1 MVFEPVFLRRG
12 LQGVDPW
19 QVDYTVVDVE
29 TTGLSPARGHRVC
42 EVAAVR
48 LRADGTVVEEFS
60 TLVDPQRP
68 MSRQNQSQHGISE
81 NDVAD
86 APLFTQVAGTL
97 LRLMRGSLVV
107 AHNLAFDASFLEAE
121 FAKAGAAGLRVA
133 GLCTLTAFRAQTD
146 LRGYT
151 LAGIVKDLSGAWP
164 SHGHAALE
172 DARNTARALTTL
184 LASSP
189 QPLRLTGGPFGAL
202 PVRPEAVRSRPR
214 IAEAPSSRQGWPA
227 HIHAALPS
235 GRTVPPDPAAAGEYQ
250 HVLEDL
256 AIQGNLAGPDAQRL
270 VTLASAAGHHQT
282 SVRQTHATVWQT
294 VRSRIPDPPP
304 RTVRQLTDLARQ
316 LGVSDLAARELPSV
330 GDELK
335 GMRIVPVGQDAAVR
349 DLTAWAERHGA
360 TIGVRPSKTTRL
372 VIATDPTTVPS
383 PSVVTQHR
391 LPVLAPAAARHW
403 LEQQMTPA
411 AQPAAAVAACGPLV
425 FTGPGAGPVWRL
437 HELPDELTAGTFT
450 APVRWLV
457 EQSAD
462 PEATFVQFTRGRTPR
477 LMIDR
482 SKAPHGSEQ
491 TLEDALIDLRH
502 AAGLALTVKGRV
514 RRAGRTAG
522 AALVPPQPSYGG
534 TPAAH
539 SARNTES
546 RQNIISQATYG
557 EHRTTSSGFLPS
569 PGEPTRHRRPAAT
582 SAAATAVAGEGH
594 PRRRRQ
600 SFSVHFWLFCFTG
613 GIGNIIYAVRIN
625 NWNKARGL

>member
-1 MVFEPVFLRRG
+1 MFEPVFLRRG

-19 QVDYTVVDVE
+19 QVEYTVVDVE

-60 TLVDPQRP
+60 TLVDPQRA
-68 MSRQNQSQHGISE
+68 MSRQNQSHHGISE
-81 NDVAD
+81 SDVAG
-86 APLFTQVAGTL
+86 APLFTDVAGTL

-107 AHNLAFDASFLEAE
+107 AHKLAFDASFLEAE
-121 FAKAGAAGLRVA
+121 FARAGAARLRVA

-184 LASSP
+184 LATSP
-189 QPLRLTGGPFGAL
+189 QPLRLTGGPSGTL
-202 PVRPEAVRSRPR
+202 PVWPEAVRSRPR
-214 IAEAPSSRQGWPA
+214 IAGAPGSRQGWPA

-235 GRTVPPDPAAAGEYQ
+235 GRTVPPDPVAAGEYQ
-250 HVLEDL
+250 RVLEDL
-256 AIQGNLAGPDAQRL
+256 AVQGRLAGPEAQRL

-282 SVRQTHATVWQT
+282 SVRQIHSAVWHTVH
-294 VRSRIPDPPP
+294 SRIPDPSP
-304 RTVRQLTDLARQ
+304 RTVRELTDLARH
-316 LGVSDLAARELPSV
+316 LGVSDFAARDLPSV

-335 GMRIVPVGQDAAVR
+335 GVRIVPVSQDAAVR

-383 PSVVTQHR
+383 PSAVTQHR
-391 LPVLAPAAARHW
+391 LPVLAPAAARQW
-403 LEQQMTPA
+403 LEQQMKPA

-450 APVRWLV
+450 APVRWV
-457 EQSAD
+457 IEQCVA
-462 PEATFVQFTRGRTPR
+462 PEATFVQFSRGRTPR
-477 LMIDR
+477 LMVDK

-491 TLEDALIDLRH
+491 TLENALTELRQ
-502 AAGLALTVKGRV
+502 AAGLALTVKGRY
-514 RRAGRTAG
+514 RRAGRTAD
-522 AALVPPQPSYGG
+522 AALVPPRRPYGG
-534 TPAAH
+534 APAARP
-539 SARNTES
+539 AKDPES
-546 RQNIISQATYG
+546 RQVIVFEAPRG
-557 EHRTTSSGFLPS
+557 EHRTTPTAIPAA
-569 PGEPTRHRRPAAT
+569 PGEPTRHPRSAVA
-582 SAAATAVAGEGH
+582 SAAATVVAGEGH
-594 PRRRRQ
+594 LRRRRQ
-600 SFSVHFWLFCFTG
+600 SFSVHFWLFCLTG
-613 GIGNIIYAVRIN
+613 GIGNFIYAVRVN

>member
-1 MVFEPVFLRRG
+1 MFEPVFLRRG

-19 QVDYTVVDVE
+19 QVEYTVVDVE

-81 NDVAD
+81 NDVAE

-107 AHNLAFDASFLEAE
+107 AHKLAFDASFLEAE
-121 FAKAGAAGLRVA
+121 FARAGAARLRMA

-151 LAGIVKDLSGAWP
+151 LAGIVKDLSGGWP

-172 DARNTARALTTL
+172 DARNTARALSTL
-184 LASSP
+184 LATSP
-189 QPLRLTGGPFGAL
+189 QPLRLTGGPAGAL
-202 PVRPEAVRSRPR
+202 PVWPEAVRSRPR
-214 IAEAPSSRQGWPA
+214 IAGAPGSRQGWPA

-235 GRTVPPDPAAAGEYQ
+235 GRTVPRDPATAGEYQ
-250 HVLEDL
+250 RVLEGL
-256 AIQGNLAGPDAQRL
+256 AIQGRLAGHEAQRL

-282 SVRQTHATVWQT
+282 SVRQTHAAVWQT
-294 VRSRIPDPPP
+294 VRSRVPDPSP
-304 RTVRQLTDLARQ
+304 RAVRELTDVARH
-316 LGVSDLAARELPSV
+316 LGVSDLAARDLPSV

-335 GMRIVPVGQDAAVR
+335 GVRIVPVGQDASVR

-372 VIATDPTTVPS
+372 VIATDPATVPS

-391 LPVLAPAAARHW
+391 LPVLAPAAARRW
-403 LEQQMTPA
+403 LEQQMKPA
-411 AQPAAAVAACGPLV
+411 AQPAEAVAACGPLV

-450 APVRWLV
+450 ASVRWLV

-477 LMIDR
+477 LMVDR

-491 TLEDALIDLRH
+491 TLDDALVDLRQ
-502 AAGLALTVKGRV
+502 AAGLALTVKGRF
-514 RRAGRTAG
+514 RRVGRKAG
-522 AALVPPQPSYGG
+522 AAPVPLQPSHGG

-539 SARNTES
+539 SRNPES
-546 RQNIISQATYG
+546 YQNIISQAPHG
-557 EHRTTSSGFLPS
+557 DHRTTTAAFLAS
-569 PGEPTRHRRPAAT
+569 PGEPTLHRRRTAA

-594 PRRRRQ
+594 QRRRRQ
-600 SFSVHFWLFCFTG
+600 SFSAHFWLFCLTG

-625 NWNKARGL
+625 NWNRARGL